1 MPYSIEIGW
10 VRLLNLNVG
19 AGRVIVV
26 LDGLHLLLLQVWRE
40 IILLLVI
47 KVVNSSNFLI
57 SIFGILFCLFSV
69 L

>member
-26 LDGLHLLLLQVWRE
+26 LDCLHLLLLQVWRE